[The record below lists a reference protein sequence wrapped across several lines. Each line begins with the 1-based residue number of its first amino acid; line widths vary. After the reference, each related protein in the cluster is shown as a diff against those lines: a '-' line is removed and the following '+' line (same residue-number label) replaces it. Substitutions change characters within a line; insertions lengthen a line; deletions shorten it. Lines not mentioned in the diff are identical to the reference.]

1 MKKSPRSITAAGLR
15 TKSWRWFAHRERN
28 MAEFEIIGEYIEL
41 DKLLKAARLCG
52 TGGEAR
58 IVISEGLVTIDGEPE
73 LRLRRKVR
81 PGMTVQY
88 NDETLNVR

>member
-1 MKKSPRSITAAGLR
+1 
-15 TKSWRWFAHRERN
+15 
-28 MAEFEIIGEYIEL
+28 MAEFEITGEYIEL
-41 DKLLKAARLCG
+41 DKLLKAAQLCG

-58 IVISEGLVTIDGEPE
+58 IVISEGLVKVDGQTE

-88 NDETLNVR
+88 DEQTIEVR

>member
-1 MKKSPRSITAAGLR
+1 
-15 TKSWRWFAHRERN
+15 
-28 MAEFEIIGEYIEL
+28 MAEFKISGEYIEL

-58 IVISEGLVTIDGEPE
+58 GFIRDGLVTVDGEVE

-81 PGMTVQY
+81 SGMTVSF
-88 NDETLNVR
+88 DGETLEVC

>member
-1 MKKSPRSITAAGLR
+1 
-15 TKSWRWFAHRERN
+15 
-28 MAEFEIIGEYIEL
+28 MAEFEITGEYIEL

-58 IVISEGLVTIDGEPE
+58 IVIGEGLVTVDGETE

-81 PGMTVQY
+81 PGMTVKYDGQSVA
-88 NDETLNVR
+88 VR